1 MARKKLIRF
10 ADNEIAKNVIESN
23 KPIYSTIKGNWN
35 KEFFKNDN
43 PITLELACGRGEY
56 SVGLAKQYPDR
67 NFVGIDVK
75 GDRFWVGSNEAN
87 QNKLENVG
95 FLRTYIQNLE
105 QFFAPNEVNRIWIV
119 FPDPRPKEG
128 DRKRRLTSMRFLSMY
143 QRLMPQGGWIHF
155 KTDNEPLFDF
165 SLQQIVKYPIENLEY
180 TRDLY
185 RSHLA
190 DEHFGITTKY
200 EKIFENQGFKIN
212 YLKFFLSK
220 ST

>member
-23 KPIYSTIKGNWN
+23 KSLYSTVKGNWN
-35 KEFFKNDN
+35 KDFFHNDN

-67 NFVGIDVK
+67 NFVGVDVK
-75 GDRFWVGSNEAN
+75 GDRFWVGSNEATE
-87 QNKLENVG
+87 NKLENVC

-105 QFFAPNEVNRIWIV
+105 QFFAPKEVNRIWIV

-128 DRKRRLTSMRFLSMY
+128 DRKRRLTSTRFLSMY
-143 QRLMPQGGWIHF
+143 QRMMPEGGWIHF

-165 SLQQIVKYPIENLEY
+165 SLQQIAKYPTENLEF

-185 RSHLA
+185 NSPLA
-190 DEHFGITTKY
+190 EDHFGITTKY
-200 EKIFENQGFKIN
+200 EKIFENKGFKIN
-212 YLKFFLSK
+212 YVKFFLK
-220 ST
+220 GIL